1 MKIAIFVSHFPAISH
16 TFIDREIAELISRG
30 GKVQPFSL
38 NKSAILTP
46 RESTPEFHT
55 DVFVLKENLLKFPRA
70 FLYYLPKIILN
81 VPKLVK
87 IFLIHLKL
95 KRGLRFCSYFVGG
108 VIFAQEL
115 ERKSIEHL
123 HVHFANAAFNIA
135 VIASQLARL
144 PVSIT
149 VHGPSDFAEP
159 DVSFLRE
166 FSEYISGFRFISE
179 QGAKRIQWDKRKS
192 GNHKVIN
199 CGISTTQFEYRPK
212 LPNQEISLLSVIRL
226 SEQKNPL
233 MIVRVAEILK
243 NKNCNFKW
251 IIIGSGPL
259 EAEVKQ
265 AIAEKKLSDSI
276 ELLGARTPDEVK
288 NYLLESNICTLTSND
303 EGIPVFLMEAMA
315 IGRLV
320 LTTAVGAVTELVE
333 DGVNGFLSPP
343 GNPELMAERI
353 LSLQSLAMVKADE
366 FNTVLSSAREK
377 IKARHNLSTNMEVF
391 ETWIEGLNA
400 E

>member
-123 HVHFANAAFNIA
+123 HV
-135 VIASQLARL
+135 
-144 PVSIT
+144 
-149 VHGPSDFAEP
+149 
-159 DVSFLRE
+159 
-166 FSEYISGFRFISE
+166 
-179 QGAKRIQWDKRKS
+179 
-192 GNHKVIN
+192 
-199 CGISTTQFEYRPK
+199 
-212 LPNQEISLLSVIRL
+212 
-226 SEQKNPL
+226 
-233 MIVRVAEILK
+233 
-243 NKNCNFKW
+243 
-251 IIIGSGPL
+251 
-259 EAEVKQ
+259 
-265 AIAEKKLSDSI
+265 
-276 ELLGARTPDEVK
+276 
-288 NYLLESNICTLTSND
+288 
-303 EGIPVFLMEAMA
+303 
-315 IGRLV
+315 
-320 LTTAVGAVTELVE
+320 
-333 DGVNGFLSPP
+333 
-343 GNPELMAERI
+343 
-353 LSLQSLAMVKADE
+353 
-366 FNTVLSSAREK
+366 
-377 IKARHNLSTNMEVF
+377 
-391 ETWIEGLNA
+391 
-400 E
+400 